1 MIPNIQFE
9 AEKDQRDA
17 LRFWTRVYLD
27 IKSEM
32 TEKGVVDP
40 VKIVSDSAYFLWAD
54 KELAIK
60 SQTPKQRYKG
70 EDDMCP
76 FCGSD
81 QHDFMEKWSTTR
93 KYFAVACLNCR
104 AQGPEAKTKK
114 EALEHFRLGI

>member
-1 MIPNIQFE
+1 
-9 AEKDQRDA
+9 
-17 LRFWTRVYLD
+17 
-27 IKSEM
+27 M

-76 FCGSD
+76 FCGSED
-81 QHDFMEKWSTTR
+81 WDVGPFLINTLSSFDSNRHTEDYQVW
-93 KYFAVACLNCR
+93 CINCQAR
-104 AQGPEAKTKK
+104 GPKGKTKE
-114 EALEHFRLGI
+114 EAISNFKLGI